1 MLPMVRTICVLS
13 LHQTISSSA
22 PSPWQS
28 PLVTAQLLHVGTHP
42 HGMAV
47 LDSLLHRTNLLLL
60 ACLTISMSL
69 GSMNCSRFSGNFAA
83 RSTSNL
89 SQQLVWLTTVTPF
102 EFELLESVSL
112 AFNIVPSL
120 ADSLPSSLKI
130 SLHSSSLSPY
140 VTSNSLLSSCMN
152 V

>member
-1 MLPMVRTICVLS
+1 MLPMVRTICVLP

-28 PLVTAQLLHVGTHP
+28 PLVTAPAPSCRNPSPWHGSFRQPSAPHQLVIAGLPDHLHVPTLYELLQ
-42 HGMAV
+42 V
-47 LDSLLHRTNLLLL
+47 L
-60 ACLTISMSL
+60 
-69 GSMNCSRFSGNFAA
+69 GEFCSKIHQ
-83 RSTSNL
+83 L
-89 SQQLVWLTTVTPF
+89 LVWLTTVTPF

-140 VTSNSLLSSCMN
+140 LTSNSLLSSCMN
-152 V
+152 VYEC